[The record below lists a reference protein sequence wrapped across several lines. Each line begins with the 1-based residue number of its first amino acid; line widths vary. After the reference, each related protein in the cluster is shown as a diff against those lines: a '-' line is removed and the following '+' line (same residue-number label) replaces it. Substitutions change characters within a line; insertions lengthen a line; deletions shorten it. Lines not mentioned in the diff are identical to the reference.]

1 MRALVGLLA
10 LAGCGRLD
18 FDPVSNQQV
27 ITGSLAIGAVT
38 PTWVMASGGTI
49 DVTLTGDT
57 DGVTIAV
64 DGAPC
69 TPSPT
74 AVHCVAPAHAP
85 GSVAV
90 TATNAAGDSTSWTSL
105 AYVTPGRYQIG
116 GPLEDDTS
124 GVAVDRDGNV
134 FVSGGTKGSL
144 DGPNQGDF
152 DAVLVKYDVTGQ
164 LAWVRQLGT
173 PLYDYA
179 RDVAVDP
186 QGNATIVGYTA
197 GNLHGTNA
205 GSNDVFIARYAP
217 DGTLLWVTQTGTA
230 GDDQGWD
237 VAVDDAGETVVA
249 VQTTGQLTATANA
262 GGTDAAILHYTS
274 SGTLDWTKQFGTA
287 GEDYGHSVT
296 ITPDGVSYLVGYTMG
311 ALFASSAGGMDY
323 FVARYEP
330 DGTQTFVRQYGG
342 AGADYAQDVMFDP
355 TGGAWI
361 SGSTTA
367 SLDGQPYA
375 GGGDVFLAYV
385 DGAGNLQLTRDIGGA
400 AYENSWGVG
409 VASDGTVYVQCVT
422 QGPFDGQ
429 LYAGGGDFC
438 IVAFDHAGNHLW
450 TRIGGTP
457 GSDQSSSL
465 FVDNARTGMIYMSFN
480 TASSDIGV
488 VKYDSTG
495 TER

>member
-1 MRALVGLLA
+1 MRAVVGMFA
-10 LAGCGRLD
+10 LAACGRLD

-27 ITGSLAIGAVT
+27 ITGSLAITAVT

-49 DVTLTGDT
+49 DVTLTGDV
-57 DGVTIAV
+57 DGAMIAV
-64 DGAPC
+64 GGAPC

-90 TATNAAGDSTSWTSL
+90 TATNASGDSASWMSL
-105 AYVTPGRYQIG
+105 AYITPGAYQVG

-134 FVSGGTKGSL
+134 FVSGGTLGSL
-144 DGPNQGDF
+144 DGANKGDF
-152 DAVLVKYDVTGQ
+152 DAVLVKFDVTGQ
-164 LAWVRQLGT
+164 LAWIRQLGT
-173 PLYDYA
+173 PAYDYA

-197 GNLHGTNA
+197 GDLHGPNA

-217 DGTLLWVTQTGTA
+217 DGTLLWVTQTGSP

-237 VAVDDAGETVVA
+237 VAVDDAGEVVVA
-249 VQTTGQLTATANA
+249 VQTTGQLGANA
-262 GGTDAAILHYTS
+262 NIGGNDAAILHYTAD
-274 SGTLDWTKQFGTA
+274 GMLDWSQQFGTA
-287 GEDYGHSVT
+287 GDDYGHSVS
-296 ITPDGVSYLVGYTMG
+296 ITPAGVSFLVGYTTG
-311 ALFASSAGGMDY
+311 ALFLASAGGMDY
-323 FVARYEP
+323 FAAQYAP
-330 DGTQTFVRQYGG
+330 DGTQMWLRQQGG
-342 AGADYAQDVMFDP
+342 AGDDYAQDAMFDP
-355 TGGAWI
+355 TGGVWV

-367 SLDGQPYA
+367 SINGEPYA
-375 GGGDVFLAYV
+375 GGGDVFLTYFAA
-385 DGAGNLQLTRDIGGA
+385 DGTPVLTRDIGGA

-422 QGPFDGQ
+422 QGSFDGQ
-429 LYAGGGDFC
+429 TAIGGTDYC
-438 IVAFDHAGNHLW
+438 MVAFDHAGNRLW
-450 TRIGGTP
+450 TRIGGTA
-457 GSDQSSSL
+457 GNDSSSSC

-480 TASSDIGV
+480 TANADIGV

-495 TER
+495 TQR